1 MLALL
6 QLLLSEVAADH
17 RVAVLIEA
25 AVRLPK
31 YKEILHTPEES
42 GDGVVEEMGLD
53 KLSPER
59 IQELQQLLGMLQKL
73 KE

>member
-1 MLALL
+1 MDL
-6 QLLLSEVAADH
+6 
-17 RVAVLIEA
+17 RVEKL
-25 AVRLPK
+25 
-31 YKEILHTPEES
+31 KEILHTPEPK
-42 GDGVVEEMGLD
+42 GDAVVEEMGLD